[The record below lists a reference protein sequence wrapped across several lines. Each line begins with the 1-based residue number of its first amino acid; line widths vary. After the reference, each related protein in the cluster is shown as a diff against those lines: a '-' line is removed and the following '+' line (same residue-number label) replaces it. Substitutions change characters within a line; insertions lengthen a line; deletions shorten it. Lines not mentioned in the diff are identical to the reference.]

1 MSETVGKISS
11 DLLSKKSEIYNPIE
25 IQREVHKNFEA
36 EFFKCKNEADKIYD
50 GDYYIVVLTKKE
62 KLLENVLRNFFFSRS
77 SCPTPEYDQAVYK
90 IHKKIEKIQFIWVL
104 PSKDTCQLFIENAD
118 IIAPEERLLLKF
130 ILLDW
135 SGDLLR
141 YAKELNNEQDNS
153 AFLME

>member
-1 MSETVGKISS
+1 M
-11 DLLSKKSEIYNPIE
+11 
-25 IQREVHKNFEA
+25 
-36 EFFKCKNEADKIYD
+36 
-50 GDYYIVVLTKKE
+50 VLTKKE